1 MKTKNLLKKAFL
13 LLALIGGANSAW
25 ADDVIYS
32 MTSPTAP
39 SGNLA
44 SGTTETVTATFSPSG
59 SSAQVYNGKSS
70 AATMVQSSQI
80 KLGGSGN
87 SWFRAIL
94 ATGQAIAEGDVI
106 TTSDESST
114 YYIGATST
122 KGDAV
127 SITFPYTVPAASAL
141 IGATNVYVW
150 KNGGNAFSSF
160 TITRITGIAKPQI
173 AIDGSSVTM
182 TCATADA
189 TIYYTTDGS
198 EPTTS
203 SATYS
208 SAITLTNSTTVRAF
222 AKKGD
227 DASDIVK
234 KDCYVTHA
242 TALAV
247 LGYNGG
253 TVSGDVWTSTD
264 GTYTL
269 TNNVESRGIN
279 YVNLAGSQDGFKLNH
294 TDSYTIQPSSNI
306 KITKIVVVGKTWL
319 QGSAGNASTIAF
331 DGFTPASG
339 TFFDY
344 LTDGETYIKTIEFTP
359 SSELNFGDPVVMR
372 PGTNQIGAYLEI
384 YGEEKIKSKT
394 FDYSTSAGKSNYASW
409 TISPVTIATNA
420 TGVDGSNNFLKGD
433 NLTATISAAD
443 GYIVSKVVFTYT
455 ASNRVSETTTA
466 SDGTAVTTDGAT
478 QTWTN
483 SAGKKSVQF
492 TFASCRLTKMVV
504 TYLPCVSKEITSAGW
519 ATFCSD
525 QALDFT
531 GDIAN
536 LTNAYIVTGA
546 TGSTLNL
553 EEITGTIP
561 ANTGIL
567 LEGEGEVVIPVV
579 ASSSTDVSANK
590 LEGVTTE
597 TPGVAAGIYVLMGTP
612 KVGFYETTKP
622 FTVGANTAYLNANF
636 AEVSGPARAAYFF
649 RGDIT
654 GVDNVEAAAE
664 AKAQDGKF
672 IENGKLVIVKNGQK
686 FNAAGALIY

>member
-13 LLALIGGANSAW
+13 LLALMGGATSAW
-25 ADDVIYS
+25 ADDIIYS

-39 SGNLA
+39 SGDLA

-70 AATMVQSSQI
+70 AAIMVQSSQI

-106 TTSDESST
+106 TTSDESKT

-150 KNGGNAFSSF
+150 KNGGSAFSSF

-433 NLTATISAAD
+433 DLTATISAAD

-519 ATFCSD
+519 ATFCSPY
-525 QALDFT
+525 ALDFSDVE
-531 GDIAN
+531 G
-536 LTNAYIVTGA
+536 LTAYIVTG
-546 TGSTLNL
+546 TVGETTELDLTEVTSV
-553 EEITGTIP
+553 P
-561 ANTGIL
+561 ANTGVL
-567 LEGEGEVVIPVV
+567 LEGTAGDYTIPVA
-579 ASSSTDVSANK
+579 ASSSTNVTANK
-590 LEGVTTE
+590 LVGVIDSDVLTAE
-597 TPGVAAGIYVLMGTP
+597 AGFVLMGSP
-612 KVGFYETTKP
+612 KVGFYKNNKN
-622 FTVGANTAYLNANF
+622 FTLTANTAYLPANF
-636 AEVSGPARAAYFF
+636 AGGETTARSAYFF
-649 RGDIT
+649 GGDIT
-654 GVDNVEAAAE
+654 GVANVEAAAE
-664 AKAQDGKF
+664 ATLKDGKF
-672 IENGKLVIVKNGQK
+672 FKDGKLFIFKNGKK
-686 FNAAGALIY
+686 FNAAGQIVK